1 MKEYTI
7 KFHDWHS
14 EGTTT
19 TRVIKFTNDG
29 QFTRNSMTSTAIP
42 QNDDM
47 FEEAIKAYLNNENCE
62 LIYE

>member
-7 KFHDWHS
+7 KFNDWHS
-14 EGTTT
+14 DGTTT
-19 TRVIKFTNDG
+19 PLVIKFTNDG
-29 QFTRNSMTSTAIP
+29 QFTRNNITSTVIP

-47 FEEAIKAYLNNENCE
+47 FEEAIQAYLNNENCE